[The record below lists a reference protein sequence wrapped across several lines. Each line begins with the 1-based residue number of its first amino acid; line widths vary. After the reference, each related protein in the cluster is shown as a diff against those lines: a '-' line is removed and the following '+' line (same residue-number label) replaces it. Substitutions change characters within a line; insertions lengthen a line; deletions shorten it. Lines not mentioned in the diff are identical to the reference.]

1 MEHLQIISAFQVA
14 KEDLVQLDLALTEK
28 KIYVYI
34 GKLKQDMIP
43 PCCGP

>member
-28 KIYVYI
+28 KYMYI
-34 GKLKQDMIP
+34 QEN
-43 PCCGP
+43 